1 MTKHK
6 TEDYKISAVK
16 YYLNNDKGDG
26 YKKTC
31 KIFDC
36 KKSTLRDW
44 IKRYNTSK
52 NLTRRNRKP
61 ISYKITKPQVK
72 TALELL
78 KQNEQLT
85 MNELAI
91 DMKKKYTTFDI
102 TPQHLGQVIRDNN
115 KTRKRTRHEHFPK
128 ERYKKPI
135 EKQTELNK
143 FYSRVKQFPMN
154 KIICLDET
162 SVGSALKPTYSRCE
176 LGRRCVIKTSNQFV
190 FRKFTLL
197 VAISNSKCVGKE
209 LYEKGGMTK
218 ERLLEFL
225 EKYVFSKYKDHLII
239 LDNAGSHNNELI
251 KNAISKSGN
260 KYLFAVPYTPRSNL
274 PIEAYFNQI
283 KTYMKKDRNVGNYQQ
298 LENNV
303 DKAIEKVKK
312 ENYKNYFEYAYN
324 LKEGIDLQRK
334 SSTRK
339 RKLKTYKYNLV
350 N

>member
-31 KIFDC
+31 KISDC

-78 KQNEQLT
+78 KKNEQLT
-85 MNELAI
+85 MNELAFDI
-91 DMKKKYTTFDI
+91 KQKYPTFDI
-102 TPQHLGQVIRDNN
+102 TPQHLGHVIRDNN
-115 KTRKRTRHEHFPK
+115 QTRKRTRHEHFPK

-135 EKQTELNK
+135 DKQTEMNT
-143 FYSRVKQFPMN
+143 FYQKIKHYPLN

-162 SVGSALKPTYSRCE
+162 SVGSSLHTTYSRCY
-176 LGRRCVIKTSNQFV
+176 LGRRCRIKTSNQFV

-251 KNAISKSGN
+251 KNAITKSGN
-260 KYLFAVPYTPRSNL
+260 TYLFAVPYTPRSNL

-283 KTYMKKDRNVGNYQQ
+283 KTYMKKDRNVENYQQ

-324 LKEGIDLQRK
+324 LKEGYELK
-334 SSTRK
+334 KKPSTRR
-339 RKLKTYKYNLV
+339 RKLKIYK
-350 N
+350 

>member
-36 KKSTLRDW
+36 KKSTLRDR

-61 ISYKITKPQVK
+61 ISYKITTPQVK

-91 DMKKKYTTFDI
+91 DMKKKYPTFDI

-143 FYSRVKQFPMN
+143 FYSRVKQFHMN

-197 VAISNSKCVGKE
+197 VAISNSKCIGKE

-225 EKYVFSKYKDHLII
+225 EKNIFSKYKDHLII

-251 KNAISKSGN
+251 KNAITKSGN
-260 KYLFAVPYTPRSNL
+260 HYLFAVPYTPKTDA
-274 PIEAYFNQI
+274 IEQYFNQV
-283 KTYMKKDRNVGNYQQ
+283 KTYLKKDRNVANFQE
-298 LENNV
+298 LEKNV
-303 DKAIEKVKK
+303 EKAINKVKP

-324 LKEGIDLQRK
+324 LKEGYELKRK
-334 SSTRK
+334 SSTRR
-339 RKLKTYKYNLV
+339 RKIKIYKV
-350 N
+350 